1 MLWEADTT
9 SLTTFVSLLIIY
21 TVMKDRYT
29 SPDIEILEYSIE
41 EGFRI
46 SDVETPDFENENEL

>member
-1 MLWEADTT
+1 M
-9 SLTTFVSLLIIY
+9 
-21 TVMKDRYT
+21 VMKDRYT